1 MRSRKDAK
9 LDLVELVRAV
19 LETKAGRCRPPEIAD
34 ELLEESYPKSRLAT
48 KKEGI
53 FQFLREGLIKGITEI
68 VRSTSENS
76 QLNFGDIDEE
86 FIPFI
91 GELHSGRYYVPEL
104 QEQLPV
110 SRLIQIPAYLKSAA
124 DYMHQQASHVRREA
138 EALDDLYAAV
148 MRKLR
153 KSERPTPKKENV
165 H

>member
-9 LDLVELVRAV
+9 LDLVELVRKV
-19 LETKAGRCRPPEIAD
+19 LESKSGRCRPPEIAD

-48 KKEGI
+48 KNEGI
-53 FQFLREGLIKGITEI
+53 FQFLREGLIKGVTEI
-68 VRSTSENS
+68 VRSPGENS

-86 FIPFI
+86 FIPFV

-124 DYMHQQASHVRREA
+124 DYMHRKSAEVHREA

-153 KSERPTPKKENV
+153 KSERPTPKKEIV